1 MDVSIDTD
9 EELTQDQL
17 KARYDASRSA
27 ASRVHVPGA
36 GADRSGFDDVVSD
49 QMKKRSKA
57 TEKKGS
63 GKEKEKFK
71 F

>member
-9 EELTQDQL
+9 DELSQDQL
-17 KARYDASRSA
+17 KAKYEASRSA

-36 GADRSGFDDVVSD
+36 DVDRSGFDDVVSD
-49 QMKKRSKA
+49 QMKKRTK
-57 TEKKGS
+57 TQEPKKG
-63 GKEKEKFK
+63 KDKEKFK